1 MLKSVSKILATA
13 LALMLVVASIA
24 CLAETRQVRE
34 LDGYEPIDSE
44 SHYAIYTVWEG
55 EATEDGGISSGKIVD
70 EVSEV
75 EPHEFDKDGV
85 CVLCGYELPV
95 IPVGGDDDDDDDD
108 TTTTT
113 KTADTTDTT
122 KTADTTDTTKTA
134 DTTETTETT
143 ETAEQFTNASGITVA
158 VGAPAAK
165 TLKQVFAAIPA
176 NTEVSFDGVDKE
188 VADALIA
195 ALNEGATPAELL
207 EILANFPT
215 QLVDGVPCYVV
226 TISYTD
232 AAGTPVTENYAFST
246 ADGTLVKVF

>member
-1 MLKSVSKILATA
+1 MRRRIVRYFLKSVSKILATA

-113 KTADTTDTT
+113 KTADTT
-122 KTADTTDTTKTA
+122 
-134 DTTETTETT
+134 ETTETT

-158 VGAPAAK
+158 VGAPAAE

-215 QLVDGVPCYVV
+215 QLIDGVPCYVV

>member
-1 MLKSVSKILATA
+1 MRKYVSKSLAIA
-13 LALMLVVASIA
+13 LALMLVIASVA
-24 CLAETRQVRE
+24 CLAEIRQVRE
-34 LDGYEPIDSE
+34 LEGYEPIDGE

-55 EATEDGGISSGKIVD
+55 EATEDGGISSGKVVD
-70 EVSEV
+70 EVREV

-108 TTTTT
+108 DDDTTTTT
-113 KTADTTDTT
+113 TTTT
-122 KTADTTDTTKTA
+122 
-134 DTTETTETT
+134 TTETTETPEVYT
-143 ETAEQFTNASGITVA
+143 TASGITV
-158 VGAPAAK
+158 VEGAPAAE

-195 ALNEGATPAELL
+195 AINEGATPTELL

-215 QLVDGVPCYVV
+215 QIIDGTPCYVV

>member
-113 KTADTTDTT
+113 TTTP
-122 KTADTTDTTKTA
+122 
-134 DTTETTETT
+134 ETTETPEVYT
-143 ETAEQFTNASGITVA
+143 TASGITV
-158 VGAPAAK
+158 VEGAPAAE

-215 QLVDGVPCYVV
+215 QLIDGVPCYVV

>member
-55 EATEDGGISSGKIVD
+55 EATEDGGISSGKVVD
-70 EVSEV
+70 EVREV

-113 KTADTTDTT
+113 TTTT
-122 KTADTTDTTKTA
+122 
-134 DTTETTETT
+134 TTETT

-158 VGAPAAK
+158 VGAPAAE

-215 QLVDGVPCYVV
+215 QLIDGVPCYVV

-232 AAGTPVTENYAFST
+232 VAGTPVTENYAFST

>member
-1 MLKSVSKILATA
+1 MRRRIVRYFLKSVSKILATA

-113 KTADTTDTT
+113 KT
-122 KTADTTDTTKTA
+122 
-134 DTTETTETT
+134 TETTETT

-158 VGAPAAK
+158 VGAPAAE

-215 QLVDGVPCYVV
+215 QLIDGVPCYVV

>member
-1 MLKSVSKILATA
+1 MRKYVSKSLATA
-13 LALMLVVASIA
+13 LALMLVIASVA
-24 CLAETRQVRE
+24 CLAEIRQVRE
-34 LDGYEPIDSE
+34 LDGYEPIDGE

-55 EATEDGGISSGKIVD
+55 EATEDGGISSGKVVD
-70 EVSEV
+70 EVREV

-108 TTTTT
+108 DDDTTTTT
-113 KTADTTDTT
+113 TTT
-122 KTADTTDTTKTA
+122 
-134 DTTETTETT
+134 TTETTETT
-143 ETAEQFTNASGITVA
+143 ETPEVYTTASGITV
-158 VGAPAAK
+158 VEGAPAAE

-195 ALNEGATPAELL
+195 AINEGATPAELL

-215 QLVDGVPCYVV
+215 QIIDGTPCYVV

>member
-1 MLKSVSKILATA
+1 MRKSVSKILAIA
-13 LALMLVVASIA
+13 LALMLVIASVA

-34 LDGYEPIDSE
+34 LDGYEQKDGQ

-55 EATEDGGISSGKIVD
+55 EATEDGGISSGKVVD
-70 EVSEV
+70 EVREV

-85 CVLCGYELPV
+85 CTKCGYAVSV

-108 TTTTT
+108 DDDTTTTT
-113 KTADTTDTT
+113 TTTT
-122 KTADTTDTTKTA
+122 
-134 DTTETTETT
+134 TTETTETP
-143 ETAEQFTNASGITVA
+143 EVYTAASGITV
-158 VGAPAAK
+158 VEGAPAAE

-195 ALNEGATPAELL
+195 AINEGATPAELL

-215 QLVDGVPCYVV
+215 QIIDGTPCYVV

>member
-1 MLKSVSKILATA
+1 MRKYVSKSLAIA
-13 LALMLVVASIA
+13 LALMLVVASVA
-24 CLAETRQVRE
+24 CLAEIRQVRE
-34 LDGYEPIDSE
+34 LDGYEPIDGE

-55 EATEDGGISSGKIVD
+55 EATEDGGISSGKVVD
-70 EVSEV
+70 EVREV
-75 EPHEFDKDGV
+75 EPHEFDDDGV
-85 CVLCGYELPV
+85 CTKCGYEKAEEPEPKPTAKPQPV
-95 IPVGGDDDDDDDD
+95 FPVGGDDDDDDDDDDD

-113 KTADTTDTT
+113 TTTT
-122 KTADTTDTTKTA
+122 
-134 DTTETTETT
+134 TTETTETPEVYT
-143 ETAEQFTNASGITVA
+143 TASGITV
-158 VGAPAAK
+158 VEGAPAAE

-195 ALNEGATPAELL
+195 AINEGATPAELL

-215 QLVDGVPCYVV
+215 QLIDGVPCYVV

>member
-1 MLKSVSKILATA
+1 MRKYVSKSLAIA
-13 LALMLVVASIA
+13 LALMLVIASVA
-24 CLAETRQVRE
+24 CLAEIRQVRE
-34 LDGYEPIDSE
+34 LEGYEPIDGE

-55 EATEDGGISSGKIVD
+55 EATEDGGISSGKVVD
-70 EVSEV
+70 EVREV

-108 TTTTT
+108 DDDTTTTT
-113 KTADTTDTT
+113 TTTT
-122 KTADTTDTTKTA
+122 
-134 DTTETTETT
+134 TTETTETPEVYT
-143 ETAEQFTNASGITVA
+143 TASGITV
-158 VGAPAAK
+158 VEGAPAAE

-215 QLVDGVPCYVV
+215 QLIDGVPCYVV

>member
-1 MLKSVSKILATA
+1 MRKYVSKSLATA
-13 LALMLVVASIA
+13 LALMLVIASVA
-24 CLAETRQVRE
+24 CLAEIRQVRE
-34 LDGYEPIDSE
+34 LDGYEPIDGE

-55 EATEDGGISSGKIVD
+55 EATEDGGISSGKVVD
-70 EVSEV
+70 EVREV

-108 TTTTT
+108 DDDTTTTT
-113 KTADTTDTT
+113 TTTT
-122 KTADTTDTTKTA
+122 
-134 DTTETTETT
+134 TTETTETT
-143 ETAEQFTNASGITVA
+143 ETPEVYTTASGITV
-158 VGAPAAK
+158 VEGAPAAE

-195 ALNEGATPAELL
+195 AINEGATPAELL

-215 QLVDGVPCYVV
+215 QIIDGTPCYVV
-226 TISYTD
+226 TISFTD

>member
-1 MLKSVSKILATA
+1 MRKSVSKSLAIA
-13 LALMLVVASIA
+13 LALMLVIASVA
-24 CLAETRQVRE
+24 CLAEIRQVRE
-34 LDGYEPIDSE
+34 LDGYEPIDGE

-55 EATEDGGISSGKIVD
+55 EATEDGGISSGKVVD
-70 EVSEV
+70 EVREV

-113 KTADTTDTT
+113 TTTT
-122 KTADTTDTTKTA
+122 
-134 DTTETTETT
+134 TTETTETT
-143 ETAEQFTNASGITVA
+143 ETPEVYTTASGITV
-158 VGAPAAK
+158 VEGAPAAE

-195 ALNEGATPAELL
+195 AINEGATPAELL

-215 QLVDGVPCYVV
+215 QIIDGTPCYVV

>member
-1 MLKSVSKILATA
+1 MHKYVSKILAIA
-13 LALMLVVASIA
+13 LALMLVVASVA

-34 LDGYEPIDSE
+34 LDGYEQKDGQ

-55 EATEDGGISSGKIVD
+55 EATEDGGISSGKVVD
-70 EVSEV
+70 EVREV

-85 CVLCGYELPV
+85 CVLCGYAVPVIPV
-95 IPVGGDDDDDDDD
+95 IPVGGDDDDGDDDDD

-113 KTADTTDTT
+113 TTTT
-122 KTADTTDTTKTA
+122 TTS
-134 DTTETTETT
+134 ETTETT
-143 ETAEQFTNASGITVA
+143 ETPEVYTTASGITV
-158 VGAPAAK
+158 VEGAPAAE

-188 VADALIA
+188 VSDALIA
-195 ALNEGATPAELL
+195 AINEGATPAELL

-215 QLVDGVPCYVV
+215 QLVDGVLCYVV

-246 ADGTLVKVF
+246 ADATLVKVF

>member
-113 KTADTTDTT
+113 KTADTT
-122 KTADTTDTTKTA
+122 
-134 DTTETTETT
+134 ETTEA
-143 ETAEQFTNASGITVA
+143 AEQFTNASGITVA
-158 VGAPAAK
+158 VGAPAAE

-215 QLVDGVPCYVV
+215 QLIDGVPCYVV

>member
-55 EATEDGGISSGKIVD
+55 EATEDGGISSGKVVD
-70 EVSEV
+70 EVREV

-113 KTADTTDTT
+113 TTTT
-122 KTADTTDTTKTA
+122 
-134 DTTETTETT
+134 TTETT

-158 VGAPAAK
+158 VGAPAAE

-195 ALNEGATPAELL
+195 ALNEGATPAKLL

-215 QLVDGVPCYVV
+215 QLIDGVPCYVV

>member
-1 MLKSVSKILATA
+1 
-13 LALMLVVASIA
+13 MLVVASIA

-95 IPVGGDDDDDDDD
+95 IPVGGDDDDDD
-108 TTTTT
+108 TTT
-113 KTADTTDTT
+113 
-122 KTADTTDTTKTA
+122 TTKTA

-158 VGAPAAK
+158 VGAPAAE

-215 QLVDGVPCYVV
+215 QLIDGVPCYVV

-232 AAGTPVTENYAFST
+232 AAGTPVTKNYAFST

>member
-113 KTADTTDTT
+113 KTADTT
-122 KTADTTDTTKTA
+122 
-134 DTTETTETT
+134 ETTETT
-143 ETAEQFTNASGITVA
+143 ETAVQFTNASGITVA
-158 VGAPAAK
+158 VGAPAAE

-215 QLVDGVPCYVV
+215 QLIDGVPCYVV

>member
-55 EATEDGGISSGKIVD
+55 EATEDGGISSGKVVD
-70 EVSEV
+70 EVREV

-95 IPVGGDDDDDDDD
+95 IPMGGDDDDDDDD

-113 KTADTTDTT
+113 KTAE
-122 KTADTTDTTKTA
+122 
-134 DTTETTETT
+134 TTETTETA

-158 VGAPAAK
+158 VGAPAAE

-215 QLVDGVPCYVV
+215 QLIDGVPCYVV

>member
-1 MLKSVSKILATA
+1 MRKSVSKILATA
-13 LALMLVVASIA
+13 LALMLVIASVA
-24 CLAETRQVRE
+24 CLAEIRQVRE
-34 LDGYEPIDSE
+34 LDGYEPIDGE

-55 EATEDGGISSGKIVD
+55 EATEDGGISSGKVVD
-70 EVSEV
+70 EVREV

-85 CVLCGYELPV
+85 CTKCGYAVSV
-95 IPVGGDDDDDDDD
+95 IPVGGDDDDGDDDDD

-113 KTADTTDTT
+113 TT
-122 KTADTTDTTKTA
+122 
-134 DTTETTETT
+134 TTETTEATETT
-143 ETAEQFTNASGITVA
+143 ETAEQFTTASGITVA
-158 VGAPAAK
+158 VGAPATE

-195 ALNEGATPAELL
+195 AINEGATPAELL

-215 QLVDGVPCYVV
+215 QIIDGTPCYVV

>member
-1 MLKSVSKILATA
+1 MRKYVSKSFATA
-13 LALMLVVASIA
+13 LAFMLVIASVA
-24 CLAETRQVRE
+24 CLAEIRQVRE
-34 LDGYEPIDSE
+34 LDGYEPIDGE

-55 EATEDGGISSGKIVD
+55 EATEDGGISSGKVVD
-70 EVSEV
+70 EVREV

-95 IPVGGDDDDDDDD
+95 IPVGGDDDD

-113 KTADTTDTT
+113 KTADTT
-122 KTADTTDTTKTA
+122 

-158 VGAPAAK
+158 VGAPAAE

-195 ALNEGATPAELL
+195 AINEGATPAELL

-215 QLVDGVPCYVV
+215 QIIDGTPCYVV

>member
-1 MLKSVSKILATA
+1 MRKYVSKSLATA
-13 LALMLVVASIA
+13 LALMLVIASVA
-24 CLAETRQVRE
+24 CLAEIRQVRE
-34 LDGYEPIDSE
+34 LDGYEPIDGE

-55 EATEDGGISSGKIVD
+55 EATEDGGISSGKVVD
-70 EVSEV
+70 EVREV

-108 TTTTT
+108 DDDTTTTT
-113 KTADTTDTT
+113 TTT
-122 KTADTTDTTKTA
+122 
-134 DTTETTETT
+134 TTETTETT
-143 ETAEQFTNASGITVA
+143 ETPEVYTTASGITV
-158 VGAPAAK
+158 VEGAPAAE

-195 ALNEGATPAELL
+195 ALNEGATPTELL

-215 QLVDGVPCYVV
+215 QPIDGVRRDHFLHRRGRHARDRELRLQHCRWH
-226 TISYTD
+226 
-232 AAGTPVTENYAFST
+232 AGQGVLIE
-246 ADGTLVKVF
+246 V

>member
-55 EATEDGGISSGKIVD
+55 EATEDGGINSGKIVD

-95 IPVGGDDDDDDDD
+95 IPVGGDDDD

-113 KTADTTDTT
+113 KTADTT
-122 KTADTTDTTKTA
+122 

-158 VGAPAAK
+158 VGAPAAE

-215 QLVDGVPCYVV
+215 QLIDGVPCYVV

>member
-1 MLKSVSKILATA
+1 MRKYVSKSLAIA
-13 LALMLVVASIA
+13 LALMLVIASVA
-24 CLAETRQVRE
+24 CLAEIRQVRE
-34 LDGYEPIDSE
+34 LEGYEPIDGE

-55 EATEDGGISSGKIVD
+55 EATEDGGISSGKVVD
-70 EVSEV
+70 EVREV

-108 TTTTT
+108 DDDTTTTT
-113 KTADTTDTT
+113 TTTT
-122 KTADTTDTTKTA
+122 
-134 DTTETTETT
+134 TTETTETPEVYT
-143 ETAEQFTNASGITVA
+143 TASGITV
-158 VGAPAAK
+158 VEGAPAAE

>member
-108 TTTTT
+108 DDDTTTTT
-113 KTADTTDTT
+113 TTTT
-122 KTADTTDTTKTA
+122 
-134 DTTETTETT
+134 TTETTETT
-143 ETAEQFTNASGITVA
+143 ETPEVYTTASGITV
-158 VGAPAAK
+158 VEGAPAAE

-195 ALNEGATPAELL
+195 AINEGATPAELL

-215 QLVDGVPCYVV
+215 QIIDGTPCYVV
-226 TISYTD
+226 TISFTD

>member
-113 KTADTTDTT
+113 KTADTT
-122 KTADTTDTTKTA
+122 
-134 DTTETTETT
+134 ETTET
-143 ETAEQFTNASGITVA
+143 ASGITVA
-158 VGAPAAK
+158 VGAPAAE

-215 QLVDGVPCYVV
+215 QLIDGVPCYVV

>member
-1 MLKSVSKILATA
+1 VLKSVSKILATA

-55 EATEDGGISSGKIVD
+55 EATEDGGISSGKVVD
-70 EVSEV
+70 EVREV

-113 KTADTTDTT
+113 T
-122 KTADTTDTTKTA
+122 
-134 DTTETTETT
+134 TTETTETT

-158 VGAPAAK
+158 VGAPAAE

-215 QLVDGVPCYVV
+215 QLIDGVPCYVV

>member
-1 MLKSVSKILATA
+1 MRKYVSKSLAIA
-13 LALMLVVASIA
+13 LALMLVIASVA
-24 CLAETRQVRE
+24 CLAEIRQVRE
-34 LDGYEPIDSE
+34 LEGYEPIDGE

-55 EATEDGGISSGKIVD
+55 EATEDGGISSGKVVD
-70 EVSEV
+70 EVREV

-108 TTTTT
+108 DDDTTTTT
-113 KTADTTDTT
+113 TTTT
-122 KTADTTDTTKTA
+122 
-134 DTTETTETT
+134 TTETTETPEVYT
-143 ETAEQFTNASGITVA
+143 TASGIA
-158 VGAPAAK
+158 VVEGAPAAE

-188 VADALIA
+188 VADALITA
-195 ALNEGATPAELL
+195 INEGATPAELL

-215 QLVDGVPCYVV
+215 QIIDGTPCYVV

>member
-1 MLKSVSKILATA
+1 MRKYVSKSLATA
-13 LALMLVVASIA
+13 LALMLVIASVA
-24 CLAETRQVRE
+24 CLAEIRQVRE
-34 LDGYEPIDSE
+34 LDGYEPIDGE

-55 EATEDGGISSGKIVD
+55 EATEDGGISSGKVVD
-70 EVSEV
+70 EVREV

-108 TTTTT
+108 DDDTTTTT
-113 KTADTTDTT
+113 TTT
-122 KTADTTDTTKTA
+122 
-134 DTTETTETT
+134 TTETTETT
-143 ETAEQFTNASGITVA
+143 ETPEVYTTASGITV
-158 VGAPAAK
+158 VEGAPAAE

-195 ALNEGATPAELL
+195 ALNEGATPTELL

-215 QLVDGVPCYVV
+215 QPIDGVPCYVV

>member
-55 EATEDGGISSGKIVD
+55 EATEDGGISSGKVVD
-70 EVSEV
+70 EVREV

-95 IPVGGDDDDDDDD
+95 IPMGGDDDDDDDD
-108 TTTTT
+108 TT
-113 KTADTTDTT
+113 
-122 KTADTTDTTKTA
+122 KTA
-134 DTTETTETT
+134 DTTETPETTETA

-158 VGAPAAK
+158 VGAPAAE

-215 QLVDGVPCYVV
+215 QLIDGVPCYVV

>member
-34 LDGYEPIDSE
+34 LDGYEPMDSE
-44 SHYAIYTVWEG
+44 RHYAIYTVWEG
-55 EATEDGGISSGKIVD
+55 EATEDGGISSGKVVD
-70 EVSEV
+70 EVREV

-113 KTADTTDTT
+113 TTT
-122 KTADTTDTTKTA
+122 
-134 DTTETTETT
+134 TTETT

-158 VGAPAAK
+158 VGAPAAE

-188 VADALIA
+188 VSDALIA

-215 QLVDGVPCYVV
+215 QIIDGTPCYVV

>member
-55 EATEDGGISSGKIVD
+55 EATEDGGISSGKVVD
-70 EVSEV
+70 EVREV

-95 IPVGGDDDDDDDD
+95 IPMGGDDDDDDDD

-113 KTADTTDTT
+113 KTADTTE
-122 KTADTTDTTKTA
+122 
-134 DTTETTETT
+134 TTETTETA

-158 VGAPAAK
+158 VGASAAE

-207 EILANFPT
+207 EILAKFPT
-215 QLVDGVPCYVV
+215 QLIDGVPCYVV